1 MRYTANNPVTE
12 SFPMSPRD
20 KRVSVAPDVLMREL
34 EGEAVLLNLDSET
47 YFGLDE
53 IGTTMWT
60 TLATSATLESAYCA
74 LLEIYDADPERLRA
88 DLLDFVGQL
97 AEAGLVDVQDIP
109 A

>member
-1 MRYTANNPVTE
+1 
-12 SFPMSPRD
+12 MSPRD
-20 KRVSVAPDVLMREL
+20 KRVCVAPDVLMREL

-53 IGTTMWT
+53 IGTSMWT
-60 TLATSATLESAYCA
+60 ALAASGTLESAYAA

-97 AEAGLVDVQDIP
+97 AEAGLVDVQDVT